1 MTIDDFEE
9 RAEQVEAQRRERV
22 HHGARRAGLPCPV
35 AYCEQCTR
43 DDGRYRYRDDSP
55 VLATLEAP

>member
-1 MTIDDFEE
+1 MTTDDFEE
-9 RAEQVEAQRRERV
+9 RDEQVEAQRRERV

-35 AYCEQCTR
+35 AYCEHCAR
-43 DDGRYRYRDDSP
+43 DDDRYRYRDESP

>member
-1 MTIDDFEE
+1 VIIDDLEE

-22 HHGARRAGLPCPV
+22 HHGALRAGLPCPV
-35 AYCEQCTR
+35 AYCEQCTLEDEWR
-43 DDGRYRYRDDSP
+43 RYRDDSP